1 VRVERARSPL
11 AALEGDLARIGAHEV
26 AFLTQVSVR
35 VRPPVDGLALPA
47 EPNTWTA
54 DGEIEVLWLGPDEWL
69 ATSETLSPG
78 ELAGRL
84 GRALAGT
91 AHSVLDVSAAR
102 AVFEL
107 RGDGRLD
114 LLSAECG
121 LDLHPRA
128 WRPGV
133 CAQTLLADVDALL
146 QEREGATRV
155 LVRPSFAAHVVR
167 RLVGAHMR

>member
-1 VRVERARSPL
+1 VRVEHARSPL
-11 AALEGDLARIGAHEV
+11 AALEGDLALLGAREV
-26 AFLTQVSVR
+26 AFLAQFAVR
-35 VRPPVDGLALPA
+35 ARPPMNVPALPT
-47 EPNTWTA
+47 EPNTWTT
-54 DGEIEVLWLGPDEWL
+54 DGERELLWLGPDEWL
-69 ATSETLSPG
+69 AVSETLPAD
-78 ELAGRL
+78 ELAYRL
-84 GRALAGT
+84 ERAITDT
-91 AHSVLDVSAAR
+91 AHALVDVSAAR

-107 RGDGRLD
+107 GGEHRLE

-155 LVRPSFAAHVVR
+155 FVRPSFAAHVVR
-167 RLVGAHMR
+167 RLASAEVG